1 MALYPYLNDTYFL
14 LQVDNMQEKEQFV
27 KITVLDKQ
35 EKPIRAIEGQVT
47 SGNLN
52 INGSS
57 AIRRN
62 GSISFVV
69 TNEEEDVPFLQNL
82 FFFNN
87 RIKLEMGFTNTLD
100 KYTEYKTLWFP
111 LGIYI
116 ISKPSITNNN
126 SGVNISLTLN
136 DKMVLLDGS
145 AGGTIPSAV
154 DFHEDAYGKP
164 VPFYQCIQELV
175 HHWGGEQ
182 LGKIIIENVPEYI
195 DAIVRWGGEEPL
207 NIDKIYEGVNGF
219 CFVASGEA
227 AGFNTWAREEVEVNI
242 YKNQINYN
250 LRTYSSGYPYMQVIF
265 LINGEIVED
274 TGYITTNSNK
284 WPRGNGTSFS
294 NSYTLPDSTSDITIQ
309 VGIGVGTR
317 QITWGEV
324 VTLKRPVISYIYEGE
339 LMGKKR
345 EVAHFTSDVTSQPG
359 DSVVTILDK
368 IKQQLGNYEYF
379 YDLDGNFVFRE
390 KRNYLNTSYSTY
402 LDENLIDLNKNNFII
417 DMTKGRSIYNFTNSN
432 LITSYSN
439 SPAYDEVKNEFI
451 VWGKKEGNENLPC
464 RYRLVID
471 SKPICQTHEGIALY
485 QELIKKTDGN
495 GDAVLIPTGDIKALK
510 TYIGENGY
518 PGMIE
523 SSFYL
528 SYHDG
533 KYYLYNEETLD
544 WDLVECVQSEYHHPI
559 TSQDWREELYY
570 QGIEALA
577 AGVDTGVYF
586 EDLRNEWPKLYD
598 LKEQKIKDIYLND
611 PLLMDYYL
619 DFIDTNEEL
628 SKISVAAIGRRTKAQ
643 NADNVN
649 CVFEFNVPEVY
660 FYSEA
665 HDEEYKNMIINH
677 AAAQKAEVIELSA
690 EDYESLKLS
699 STANDAYTEARAWL
713 YESTQRNS
721 TISISAIPIYYLDA
735 NSRITVSDSVS
746 GIQGDFLINS
756 ISLPLDISGTMTL
769 SCSQVLQ
776 KP

>member
-1 MALYPYLNDTYFL
+1 MALYPYLNDIYFL

-27 KITVLDKQ
+27 KITVLDKE
-35 EKPIRAIEGQVT
+35 EKPIKAIEGQVT
-47 SGNLN
+47 SGSLN

-69 TNEEEDVPFLQNL
+69 TNEEEGIPFLQNL

-87 RIKLEMGFTNTLD
+87 RIKLEIGFTNTLD
-100 KYTEYKTLWFP
+100 KYIEYKTLWFP
-111 LGIYI
+111 LGTYI
-116 ISKPSITNNN
+116 ISKPSITNN
-126 SGVNISLTLN
+126 SGGINISLTLN

-207 NIDKIYEGVNGF
+207 NINKIYEGVNGA
-219 CFVASGEA
+219 CYVKSYGPSPDY
-227 AGFNTWAREEVEVNI
+227 NNVWAEEMVEVKV
-242 YKNQINYN
+242 YKNKVDYT
-250 LRTYSSGYPYMQVIF
+250 LTTHSFGYPYMQVVF
-265 LINGEIVED
+265 LINDEVVED
-274 TGYITTNSNK
+274 TDYVITKASE
-284 WPRGNGTSFS
+284 WPRGDGTSFS
-294 NSYTLPDSTSDITIQ
+294 NSFTLSDSTSDITIQ

-324 VTLKRPVISYIYEGE
+324 VTLKRPVISYIYNGE

-345 EVAHFTSDVTSQPG
+345 EIAHFTSDVTSQPG

-379 YDLDGNFVFRE
+379 YDLDGNFIFRE

-451 VWGKKEGNENLPC
+451 VWGKKEGNESLPC

-471 SKPICQTHEGIALY
+471 SKPICQTH
-485 QELIKKTDGN
+485 Q
-495 GDAVLIPTGDIKALK
+495 DIIIYIEEDNNYHALK
-510 TYIGENGY
+510 RHNGLIENIGYISVTEDGYFKYIDGEF
-518 PGMIE
+518 P
-523 SSFYL
+523 SF
-528 SYHDG
+528 
-533 KYYLYNEETLD
+533 EEVTVVYEGD
-544 WDLVECVQSEYHHPI
+544 VI
-559 TSQDWREELYY
+559 SQDWREELYY

-577 AGVDTGVYF
+577 AGADTGVYF

-643 NADNVN
+643 NADSVN

-660 FYSEA
+660 FYSEK

-713 YESTQRNS
+713 YESTQKNS
-721 TISISAIPIYYLDA
+721 TISVSAIPIYYLDA
-735 NSRITVSDSVS
+735 NSRITVSDSAS

>member
-14 LQVDNMQEKEQFV
+14 LQIDNMQEKEQFV
-27 KITVLDKQ
+27 KITVLDKE

-47 SGNLN
+47 SGSLN

-62 GSISFVV
+62 GNISFVV
-69 TNEEEDVPFLQNL
+69 TNEEEGVPFLQNL

-87 RIKLEMGFTNTLD
+87 RIKLEIGFINTLN
-100 KYTEYKTLWFP
+100 KYTEYKTIWFP

-116 ISKPSITNNN
+116 ISKPSVTNN
-126 SGVNISLTLN
+126 SGGVNVSLTLN

-145 AGGTIPSAV
+145 AGGIIPSVV

-164 VPFYQCIQELV
+164 IPFYQCIQELV

-195 DAIVRWGGEEPL
+195 DAIVRWGG
-207 NIDKIYEGVNGF
+207 
-219 CFVASGEA
+219 
-227 AGFNTWAREEVEVNI
+227 
-242 YKNQINYN
+242 KNND
-250 LRTYSSGYPYMQVIF
+250 TYT
-265 LINGEIVED
+265 NGELI
-274 TGYITTNSNK
+274 
-284 WPRGNGTSFS
+284 
-294 NSYTLPDSTSDITIQ
+294 
-309 VGIGVGTR
+309 
-317 QITWGEV
+317 
-324 VTLKRPVISYIYEGE
+324 
-339 LMGKKR
+339 GKKR
-345 EVAHFTSDVTSQPG
+345 EIAHFTSDVTSQPG

-402 LDENLIDLNKNNFII
+402 LDENRIDLDKSNFIL

-451 VWGKKEGNENLPC
+451 VWGKKEGNESLPC

-471 SKPICQTHEGIALY
+471 SKPVCRTHKNIVLY
-485 QELIKKTDGN
+485 LEEDGN
-495 GDAVLIPTGDIKALK
+495 YHALK
-510 TYIGENGY
+510 SHDGLIENIGFISVTENGY
-518 PGMIE
+518 FKYI
-523 SSFYL
+523 
-528 SYHDG
+528 DG
-533 KYYLYNEETLD
+533 DFPIFEE
-544 WDLVECVQSEYHHPI
+544 VVAIPIKEI
-559 TSQDWREELYY
+559 TSKDWREELYY

-577 AGVDTGVYF
+577 TGADTGVYF

-598 LKEQKIKDIYLND
+598 LQKQKIKDVYLND

-628 SKISVAAIGRRTKAQ
+628 SKISVAAVGRRTKAQ
-643 NADNVN
+643 NIDSVN
-649 CVFEFNVPEVY
+649 CVFEFNVPAVY

-665 HDEEYKNMIINH
+665 DDEAYKVMIQNY
-677 AAAQKAEVIELSA
+677 AQAQDADYMELSV
-690 EDYESLKLS
+690 EDYASLKLS

-721 TISISAIPIYYLDA
+721 TISISAVPIYYLDA

>member
-27 KITVLDKQ
+27 KITVLDKD

-69 TNEEEDVPFLQNL
+69 TNEEEGAPFLQNL

-87 RIKLEMGFTNTLD
+87 RIKLEIGFTNTLD
-100 KYTEYKTLWFP
+100 KYAEYKTLWFP
-111 LGIYI
+111 LGVYI
-116 ISKPSITNNN
+116 ISKPSVTNNN
-126 SGVNISLTLN
+126 GGVNISLTLN

-164 VPFYQCIQELV
+164 ISFYHCIQELV

-182 LGKIIIENVPEYI
+182 LGKIIIENVPEFI
-195 DAIVRWGGEEPL
+195 DAIVRWGGEEDVA
-207 NIDKIYEGVNGF
+207 IDRV
-219 CFVASGEA
+219 
-227 AGFNTWAREEVEVNI
+227 T
-242 YKNQINYN
+242 YN
-250 LRTYSSGYPYMQVIF
+250 
-265 LINGEIVED
+265 N
-274 TGYITTNSNK
+274 
-284 WPRGNGTSFS
+284 
-294 NSYTLPDSTSDITIQ
+294 
-309 VGIGVGTR
+309 
-317 QITWGEV
+317 
-324 VTLKRPVISYIYEGE
+324 GE

-345 EVAHFTSDVTSQPG
+345 EVAHFTSNVTSQPG

-368 IKQQLGNYEYF
+368 IKQQLGNFEYF
-379 YDLDGNFVFRE
+379 YDLNGNFIFRE

-402 LDENLIDLNKNNFII
+402 LDENLIDLNKDNFII

-439 SPAYDEVKNEFI
+439 SPAYDGVKNEFI
-451 VWGKKEGNENLPC
+451 VWGKREGNEGLPC

-471 SKPICQTHEGIALY
+471 SKPICKAHKNIVIYLEEDGNYHALKYHEGKIENIGY
-485 QELIKKTDGN
+485 ISYEKGIYFKYIDGEFPEWIEVE
-495 GDAVLIPTGDIKALK
+495 G
-510 TYIGENGY
+510 TYY
-518 PGMIE
+518 
-523 SSFYL
+523 
-528 SYHDG
+528 
-533 KYYLYNEETLD
+533 EE
-544 WDLVECVQSEYHHPI
+544 I
-559 TSQDWREELYY
+559 TSKDWREELYY

-577 AGVDTGVYF
+577 MGTDTGVYF

-628 SKISVAAIGRRTKAQ
+628 SKINVAAVGRRTKAQ
-643 NADNVN
+643 NVDSVN

-660 FYSEA
+660 FYSEG
-665 HDEEYKNMIINH
+665 HDEEYKKMIRNH
-677 AAAQKAEVIELSA
+677 AAAQKAELVELSE
-690 EDYESLKLS
+690 EDYANLKLS

-721 TISISAIPIYYLDA
+721 TISVSAIPIYYLDA

>member
-14 LQVDNMQEKEQFV
+14 LQIDNMQEKEQFV
-27 KITVLDKQ
+27 KITVLDKE
-35 EKPIRAIEGQVT
+35 EKPIKAIEGQVT

-69 TNEEEDVPFLQNL
+69 TNEEEGIPFLQNL

-87 RIKLEMGFTNTLD
+87 RIKLEIGFTNTLD
-100 KYTEYKTLWFP
+100 KYTEYKIIWFP

-116 ISKPSITNNN
+116 ISKPSVTNSSN
-126 SGVNISLTLN
+126 GVNVSLTLN

-195 DAIVRWGGEEPL
+195 DAIVHWGGEEPL
-207 NIDKIYEGVNGF
+207 NINKIYEGVNGF
-219 CFVASGEA
+219 CFVESYG
-227 AGFNTWAREEVEVNI
+227 AGGYNTWAREEVEVNI
-242 YKNQINYN
+242 FKDELNYH
-250 LRTYSSGYPYMQVIF
+250 LTTYSSGLPYMRVAF
-265 LINGEIVED
+265 LVNGKIIKD
-274 TGYITTNSNK
+274 TGYIKTDANQ
-284 WPRGNGTSFS
+284 WPRGNATSFS
-294 NSYTLPDSTSDITIQ
+294 GTYKLPDTASDVTIQ
-309 VGIGVGTR
+309 VAIGVSISALTFGTP
-317 QITWGEV
+317 
-324 VTLKRPVISYIYEGE
+324 VTLTRPVIEYYYNGD

-345 EVAHFTSDVTSQPG
+345 EIAHFTSDVTSQPG

-390 KRNYLNTSYSTY
+390 KRNYLNTSYATY
-402 LDENLIDLNKNNFII
+402 LDENRIDLDKGNFIL
-417 DMTKGRSIYNFTNSN
+417 DMTKGRSIYSFTNSN

-451 VWGKKEGNENLPC
+451 VWGKKEGNESLPC

-471 SKPICQTHEGIALY
+471 SKPICRTHEDMVLY
-485 QELIKKTDGN
+485 LEEDGN
-495 GDAVLIPTGDIKALK
+495 YHALK
-510 TYIGENGY
+510 SHEGLIENIGFISVTEDGYFKYIDGEF
-518 PGMIE
+518 PI
-523 SSFYL
+523 F
-528 SYHDG
+528 
-533 KYYLYNEETLD
+533 EE
-544 WDLVECVQSEYHHPI
+544 VVAIPI
-559 TSQDWREELYY
+559 KEVTSKDWREELYY
-570 QGIEALA
+570 QGVEALA
-577 AGVDTGVYF
+577 TGADTGVYF

-598 LKEQKIKDIYLND
+598 LQEQKIKDKYLND

-643 NADNVN
+643 NVDSVN

-665 HDEEYKNMIINH
+665 HDDAYKTMVQNH
-677 AAAQKAEVIELSA
+677 AATQKAEVIELSA
-690 EDYESLKLS
+690 EDYESLALS

-721 TISISAIPIYYLDA
+721 TISISAIPIYYLDT

>member
-14 LQVDNMQEKEQFV
+14 LQIDNMQEKEQFV
-27 KITVLDKQ
+27 KITVLDKK

-69 TNEEEDVPFLQNL
+69 TNEEEDTPFLQNL

-87 RIKLEMGFTNTLD
+87 RIKLEIGFTNTLD
-100 KYTEYKTLWFP
+100 KYIEYQILWFP
-111 LGIYI
+111 LGTYI
-116 ISKPSITNNN
+116 ISKPSITNNS
-126 SGVNISLTLN
+126 SGVNVSLTLN

-145 AGGTIPSAV
+145 AGGTIPSAI
-154 DFHEDAYGKP
+154 DFHEDVYGKP

-195 DAIVRWGGEEPL
+195 DAIVRWGGES
-207 NIDKIYEGVNGF
+207 ND
-219 CFVASGEA
+219 
-227 AGFNTWAREEVEVNI
+227 
-242 YKNQINYN
+242 
-250 LRTYSSGYPYMQVIF
+250 TYT
-265 LINGEIVED
+265 NGELI
-274 TGYITTNSNK
+274 
-284 WPRGNGTSFS
+284 
-294 NSYTLPDSTSDITIQ
+294 
-309 VGIGVGTR
+309 
-317 QITWGEV
+317 
-324 VTLKRPVISYIYEGE
+324 
-339 LMGKKR
+339 GKKR
-345 EVAHFTSDVTSQPG
+345 EIAHFTSDVTSQPG

-390 KRNYLNTSYSTY
+390 KRNYLNTSYATY
-402 LDENLIDLNKNNFII
+402 LDENRIDLDKGNFIL

-451 VWGKKEGNENLPC
+451 VWGKKEGNESLPC

-471 SKPICQTHEGIALY
+471 SKPVCRTHEDTVIYL
-485 QELIKKTDGN
+485 EEDGN
-495 GDAVLIPTGDIKALK
+495 YHALKSHDGLIENIGFISVTEDGYFKYIDGDFPIFEEVVVVYEGDI
-510 TYIGENGY
+510 
-518 PGMIE
+518 
-523 SSFYL
+523 
-528 SYHDG
+528 
-533 KYYLYNEETLD
+533 
-544 WDLVECVQSEYHHPI
+544 
-559 TSQDWREELYY
+559 TSKDWREELYY

-577 AGVDTGVYF
+577 TGADTGVYF

-598 LKEQKIKDIYLND
+598 LQEQKIKDIYLND

-628 SKISVAAIGRRTKAQ
+628 SKISVAAVGRRTKAQ
-643 NADNVN
+643 NVDSVN

-665 HDEEYKNMIINH
+665 HDDTYKTMVQNH
-677 AAAQKAEVIELSA
+677 AATQKAEVIELSA

-713 YESTQRNS
+713 YESTQKNS
-721 TISISAIPIYYLDA
+721 TISVSAIPIYYLDA

>member
-27 KITVLDKQ
+27 KITVLDKD

-69 TNEEEDVPFLQNL
+69 TNEEEGAPFLQNF

-87 RIKLEMGFTNTLD
+87 RIKLEIGFTNTLD

-111 LGIYI
+111 LGVYI
-116 ISKPSITNNN
+116 ISKPSVTNNN
-126 SGVNISLTLN
+126 GGVNISLTLN

-164 VPFYQCIQELV
+164 ISFYHCIQELV

-182 LGKIIIENVPEYI
+182 LGKIIIENVPEFI
-195 DAIVRWGGEEPL
+195 DAIVRWGGEE
-207 NIDKIYEGVNGF
+207 D
-219 CFVASGEA
+219 VA
-227 AGFNTWAREEVEVNI
+227 
-242 YKNQINYN
+242 INRVTYN
-250 LRTYSSGYPYMQVIF
+250 
-265 LINGEIVED
+265 N
-274 TGYITTNSNK
+274 
-284 WPRGNGTSFS
+284 
-294 NSYTLPDSTSDITIQ
+294 
-309 VGIGVGTR
+309 
-317 QITWGEV
+317 
-324 VTLKRPVISYIYEGE
+324 GE

-345 EVAHFTSDVTSQPG
+345 EVAHFTSNVTSQPG

-368 IKQQLGNYEYF
+368 IKQQLGNFEYF
-379 YDLDGNFVFRE
+379 YDLNGNFIFRE

-402 LDENLIDLNKNNFII
+402 LDENLIDLNKDNFII

-439 SPAYDEVKNEFI
+439 SPAYDGVKNEFI
-451 VWGKKEGNENLPC
+451 VWGKREGNEGLPC

-471 SKPICQTHEGIALY
+471 SKPICKAHKNIVIYLENDGNYHALKYHEGKIENIGYISYVEGSYLKY
-485 QELIKKTDGN
+485 IDGEFPEWEEVE
-495 GDAVLIPTGDIKALK
+495 G
-510 TYIGENGY
+510 TYY
-518 PGMIE
+518 
-523 SSFYL
+523 
-528 SYHDG
+528 
-533 KYYLYNEETLD
+533 EE
-544 WDLVECVQSEYHHPI
+544 I
-559 TSQDWREELYY
+559 TSEDWREELYY

-577 AGVDTGVYF
+577 TGADTGIYF

-628 SKISVAAIGRRTKAQ
+628 SKISVAAVGRRIKAQ
-643 NADNVN
+643 NADGVN

-660 FYSEA
+660 FYSEE
-665 HDEEYKNMIINH
+665 HDEEYKEMIRNH
-677 AAAQKAEVIELSA
+677 ATTQKAEAVELSE
-690 EDYESLKLS
+690 EDYANLKLS

-721 TISISAIPIYYLDA
+721 TISVSAIPIYYLDA

-746 GIQGDFLINS
+746 GIQGDFLINT

>member
-27 KITVLDKQ
+27 KITVLDKD

-69 TNEEEDVPFLQNL
+69 TNEEEGIPFLQNL

-87 RIKLEMGFTNTLD
+87 RIKLEIGFINTLD
-100 KYTEYKTLWFP
+100 KYIEYKTLWFP
-111 LGIYI
+111 LGTYI
-116 ISKPSITNNN
+116 ISKPSITNN
-126 SGVNISLTLN
+126 SGGINISLTLN

-164 VPFYQCIQELV
+164 IPFYQCIQELV

-195 DAIVRWGGEEPL
+195 DAIVRWGGE
-207 NIDKIYEGVNGF
+207 NND
-219 CFVASGEA
+219 
-227 AGFNTWAREEVEVNI
+227 
-242 YKNQINYN
+242 
-250 LRTYSSGYPYMQVIF
+250 TY
-265 LINGEIVED
+265 
-274 TGYITTNSNK
+274 TN
-284 WPRGNGTSFS
+284 
-294 NSYTLPDSTSDITIQ
+294 
-309 VGIGVGTR
+309 
-317 QITWGEV
+317 
-324 VTLKRPVISYIYEGE
+324 GE

-345 EVAHFTSDVTSQPG
+345 EVAHFTSNITSQPG

-379 YDLDGNFVFRE
+379 YDLDGNFIFRE

-439 SPAYDEVKNEFI
+439 SPTYDEIKNEFI

-471 SKPICQTHEGIALY
+471 SKPICQTH
-485 QELIKKTDGN
+485 Q
-495 GDAVLIPTGDIKALK
+495 DIIIYIEEDNNYHALK
-510 TYIGENGY
+510 RHNGLIENIGYISVTEDSYFKYIDGEF
-518 PGMIE
+518 P
-523 SSFYL
+523 SF
-528 SYHDG
+528 
-533 KYYLYNEETLD
+533 EEVMVVYEGD
-544 WDLVECVQSEYHHPI
+544 V

-611 PLLMDYYL
+611 PLLIDYYL

-643 NADNVN
+643 NADSVN

-660 FYSEA
+660 FYSEK

-699 STANDAYTEARAWL
+699 STANDAYTEARSWL

-721 TISISAIPIYYLDA
+721 TISVSAIPIYYLDA
-735 NSRITVSDSVS
+735 NSRITVSDSAS

>member
-27 KITVLDKQ
+27 KITVLDKD

-69 TNEEEDVPFLQNL
+69 TNEEEGVSFLQNL

-87 RIKLEMGFTNTLD
+87 RIKLEIGFTNTLD

-111 LGIYI
+111 LGIYV
-116 ISKPSITNNN
+116 ISKPSITNNS
-126 SGVNISLTLN
+126 SGINISLTLN

-145 AGGTIPSAV
+145 AGGTIPSTI

-195 DAIVRWGGEEPL
+195 DAIVRWGGE
-207 NIDKIYEGVNGF
+207 NNDTY
-219 CFVASGEA
+219 
-227 AGFNTWAREEVEVNI
+227 
-242 YKNQINYN
+242 IN
-250 LRTYSSGYPYMQVIF
+250 
-265 LINGEIVED
+265 
-274 TGYITTNSNK
+274 
-284 WPRGNGTSFS
+284 
-294 NSYTLPDSTSDITIQ
+294 
-309 VGIGVGTR
+309 
-317 QITWGEV
+317 
-324 VTLKRPVISYIYEGE
+324 GE

-379 YDLDGNFVFRE
+379 YDLNGNFVFRE

-402 LDENLIDLNKNNFII
+402 LDENLIDLNKDNFII

-451 VWGKKEGNENLPC
+451 VWGKKEGNESLPC

-471 SKPICQTHEGIALY
+471 SKPTCQTH
-485 QELIKKTDGN
+485 Q
-495 GDAVLIPTGDIKALK
+495 DIIIYIEEDNNYHALK
-510 TYIGENGY
+510 R
-518 PGMIE
+518 
-523 SSFYL
+523 
-528 SYHDG
+528 HDG
-533 KYYLYNEETLD
+533 LIENIGYISVTEDGYFKYIDGEFPSFEEVTVVYEGD
-544 WDLVECVQSEYHHPI
+544 VI
-559 TSQDWREELYY
+559 SQDWREELYY

-577 AGVDTGVYF
+577 VGVDTGVYF

-598 LKEQKIKDIYLND
+598 LKEQKIKDVYLND

-649 CVFEFNVPEVY
+649 CIFEFNVPEVY
-660 FYSEA
+660 FYSEK

-713 YESTQRNS
+713 YESTQKNS
-721 TISISAIPIYYLDA
+721 TISVSAIPIYYLDA

-746 GIQGDFLINS
+746 EIQGDFLINS

>member
-1 MALYPYLNDTYFL
+1 MVLYPYLNDTYFL
-14 LQVDNMQEKEQFV
+14 LQIDNMQEKEQFV
-27 KITVLDKQ
+27 KITVLDKK

-47 SGNLN
+47 SGSLN

-87 RIKLEMGFTNTLD
+87 RIKLEIGFTNTLD
-100 KYTEYKTLWFP
+100 KYTEYKTIWFP
-111 LGIYI
+111 LGTYI
-116 ISKPSITNNN
+116 ISKPSVTNN
-126 SGVNISLTLN
+126 SGGVNVSLTLN

-145 AGGTIPSAV
+145 GGGTIPSAV
-154 DFHEDAYGKP
+154 DFHEDVYGKP

-195 DAIVRWGGEEPL
+195 DAIVRWGGESNE
-207 NIDKIYEGVNGF
+207 
-219 CFVASGEA
+219 
-227 AGFNTWAREEVEVNI
+227 
-242 YKNQINYN
+242 
-250 LRTYSSGYPYMQVIF
+250 TY
-265 LINGEIVED
+265 
-274 TGYITTNSNK
+274 TN
-284 WPRGNGTSFS
+284 
-294 NSYTLPDSTSDITIQ
+294 
-309 VGIGVGTR
+309 
-317 QITWGEV
+317 
-324 VTLKRPVISYIYEGE
+324 GE

-379 YDLDGNFVFRE
+379 YDLDGNFIFRE

-451 VWGKKEGNENLPC
+451 VWGKKEGNESLPC

-471 SKPICQTHEGIALY
+471 SKPICQTH
-485 QELIKKTDGN
+485 Q
-495 GDAVLIPTGDIKALK
+495 DIIIYIEEDNNYHALK
-510 TYIGENGY
+510 RHNGLIENIGYISVTEDGYFKYIDGEF
-518 PGMIE
+518 P
-523 SSFYL
+523 SF
-528 SYHDG
+528 
-533 KYYLYNEETLD
+533 EEVTVVYEGD
-544 WDLVECVQSEYHHPI
+544 VI
-559 TSQDWREELYY
+559 SQDWKEELYY

-577 AGVDTGVYF
+577 TGVDTGVYF

-598 LKEQKIKDIYLND
+598 LKEQKIKDVYLND

-643 NADNVN
+643 NVDSVN

-665 HDEEYKNMIINH
+665 HDDAYKTMVQNH
-677 AAAQKAEVIELSA
+677 AATQKAEAIELSA
-690 EDYESLKLS
+690 EDYESLALS

>member
-14 LQVDNMQEKEQFV
+14 LQIDNMQEKEQFV
-27 KITVLDKQ
+27 KITVLDKE

-47 SGNLN
+47 GGNLN

-62 GSISFVV
+62 GNISFVV
-69 TNEEEDVPFLQNL
+69 TNEEEDIPFLQNL

-111 LGIYI
+111 LGTYI
-116 ISKPSITNNN
+116 ISKPSVTNNS

-195 DAIVRWGGEEPL
+195 DAIVRWGGD
-207 NIDKIYEGVNGF
+207 NNDTY
-219 CFVASGEA
+219 
-227 AGFNTWAREEVEVNI
+227 
-242 YKNQINYN
+242 IN
-250 LRTYSSGYPYMQVIF
+250 
-265 LINGEIVED
+265 
-274 TGYITTNSNK
+274 
-284 WPRGNGTSFS
+284 
-294 NSYTLPDSTSDITIQ
+294 
-309 VGIGVGTR
+309 
-317 QITWGEV
+317 
-324 VTLKRPVISYIYEGE
+324 GE

-368 IKQQLGNYEYF
+368 IKQQLGNFEYF
-379 YDLDGNFVFRE
+379 YDLDGNFIFRE

-451 VWGKKEGNENLPC
+451 VWGKKEGNESLPC

-485 QELIKKTDGN
+485 QELIKKTDEN
-495 GDAVLIPTGDIKALK
+495 GDAILIPTGDIKALK

-528 SYHDG
+528 SYHNG

-544 WDLVECVQSEYHHPI
+544 WDLVECIQSEYHHPI

-577 AGVDTGVYF
+577 AGIDTGVYF

-643 NADNVN
+643 NVDSVN

-665 HDEEYKNMIINH
+665 HDDIYKTMVQNH
-677 AAAQKAEVIELSA
+677 ADAQDADYIELSA
-690 EDYESLKLS
+690 EDYESLMLS

>member
-69 TNEEEDVPFLQNL
+69 TNEEENTPFLQNL

-111 LGIYI
+111 LGTYV
-116 ISKPSITNNN
+116 ISKPSVTNN
-126 SGVNISLTLN
+126 SGGVNISLTLN

-145 AGGTIPSAV
+145 AGGAIPSTI

-164 VPFYQCIQELV
+164 VPFDQCIQELV

-195 DAIVRWGGEEPL
+195 DAIVRWGGE
-207 NIDKIYEGVNGF
+207 NNDTY
-219 CFVASGEA
+219 
-227 AGFNTWAREEVEVNI
+227 
-242 YKNQINYN
+242 IN
-250 LRTYSSGYPYMQVIF
+250 
-265 LINGEIVED
+265 
-274 TGYITTNSNK
+274 
-284 WPRGNGTSFS
+284 
-294 NSYTLPDSTSDITIQ
+294 
-309 VGIGVGTR
+309 
-317 QITWGEV
+317 
-324 VTLKRPVISYIYEGE
+324 GE

-379 YDLDGNFVFRE
+379 YDLDGNFIFRE

-451 VWGKKEGNENLPC
+451 VWGKKEGNESLPC

-471 SKPICQTHEGIALY
+471 SKPICQTH
-485 QELIKKTDGN
+485 Q
-495 GDAVLIPTGDIKALK
+495 DIIIYIEEDNNYHALK
-510 TYIGENGY
+510 RHNGLIENIGYISVTEDGYFKYIDGEF
-518 PGMIE
+518 P
-523 SSFYL
+523 SF
-528 SYHDG
+528 
-533 KYYLYNEETLD
+533 EEVTVVYEGD
-544 WDLVECVQSEYHHPI
+544 VI
-559 TSQDWREELYY
+559 SQDWREELYY

-577 AGVDTGVYF
+577 TGVDTGVYF

-598 LKEQKIKDIYLND
+598 LKEQKIKDVYLND

-643 NADNVN
+643 NVDSVN

-665 HDEEYKNMIINH
+665 HDDAYKTMVQNH
-677 AAAQKAEVIELSA
+677 AATQKAEAIELSA
-690 EDYESLKLS
+690 EDYESLALS

>member
-14 LQVDNMQEKEQFV
+14 LQIDNMQEKEQFV
-27 KITVLDKQ
+27 KITVLDKE

-69 TNEEEDVPFLQNL
+69 TNEEEDTPFLQNL

-87 RIKLEMGFTNTLD
+87 RIKLEIGFTNTLD
-100 KYTEYKTLWFP
+100 KYIEYQILWFP
-111 LGIYI
+111 LGTYI
-116 ISKPSITNNN
+116 ISKPSITNNS
-126 SGVNISLTLN
+126 SGVNVSLTLN

-145 AGGTIPSAV
+145 AGGTIPSAI

-195 DAIVRWGGEEPL
+195 DAIVRWGGE
-207 NIDKIYEGVNGF
+207 NNDTY
-219 CFVASGEA
+219 
-227 AGFNTWAREEVEVNI
+227 
-242 YKNQINYN
+242 IN
-250 LRTYSSGYPYMQVIF
+250 
-265 LINGEIVED
+265 
-274 TGYITTNSNK
+274 
-284 WPRGNGTSFS
+284 
-294 NSYTLPDSTSDITIQ
+294 
-309 VGIGVGTR
+309 
-317 QITWGEV
+317 
-324 VTLKRPVISYIYEGE
+324 GE

-368 IKQQLGNYEYF
+368 IKQQLGNFEYF
-379 YDLDGNFVFRE
+379 YDLDGNFIFRE

-439 SPAYDEVKNEFI
+439 SPTYDEVKNEFI
-451 VWGKKEGNENLPC
+451 VWGKKEGNESLPC

-471 SKPICQTHEGIALY
+471 SKPICQTH
-485 QELIKKTDGN
+485 Q
-495 GDAVLIPTGDIKALK
+495 DIIIYIEEDNNYHALK
-510 TYIGENGY
+510 RHNGLIENIGYISVTEDGY
-518 PGMIE
+518 FKYIDEEFP
-523 SSFYL
+523 SF
-528 SYHDG
+528 
-533 KYYLYNEETLD
+533 EE
-544 WDLVECVQSEYHHPI
+544 VMVAYEGNI

-577 AGVDTGVYF
+577 AGIDTGVYF

-598 LKEQKIKDIYLND
+598 LKEQKIKDVYLND

-643 NADNVN
+643 NADSVN

-660 FYSEA
+660 FYSEN